1 MSLEATGNIKFD
13 GKDYTYGCKSL
24 NIEKISGDGDL
35 DGMIDDLRRKMTA
48 AIQEE
53 FKVPVESITL
63 AGYSMNLNF
72 TIQGPTNRQLSE
84 FLKEKQD

>member
-1 MSLEATGNIKFD
+1 MSLEATGNIKYD

-35 DGMIDDLRRKMTA
+35 DSMIGDLRGKMIE
-48 AIQEE
+48 AIKEE

-63 AGYSMNLNF
+63 SAYSMNLSF
-72 TIQGPTNRQLSE
+72 SIQGPTNRQLSD
-84 FLKEKQD
+84 FFKGTGD